1 MQTLTSKVRHKWDKQ
16 ILEFEEKA
24 KCLKCGLIKESR
36 GYVGGFIYYFEE
48 DDFYFYKTTSCGDKI
63 TKAIL
68 KDAQIFFTQKELE
81 LFSKNYKILN
91 VIV

>member
-1 MQTLTSKVRHKWDKQ
+1 MEIKTNKNRHKWDKQ

-24 KCLKCGLIKESR
+24 KCLKCGLIKESH
-36 GYVGGFIYYFEE
+36 GWVGGFIYYFEE

-68 KDAQIFFTQKELE
+68 KDA
-81 LFSKNYKILN
+81 KIQFLKKHT
-91 VIV
+91 I